1 MSFVGNSTKLESN
14 PYSWSKLGHVL
25 YIDQPVGTGYST
37 ASDPYPVHDMD
48 RVTSDFHAWLQ
59 SFLTQ
64 FSHLQSKRVHLI
76 GESYAGFYIPYFASA
91 IIDNQDSFPLDL
103 ASLSMGD
110 PTIGDPAAMTS
121 VMIGQYLESQ
131 KSALQIPDDIISAF
145 TEGSE
150 ECGFDGI
157 AQKLNTY
164 PPKTGPIPIPGNPD
178 NLYTL
183 KGADALINGD
193 DCYPHATDADGVLY
207 SILNETDCLG
217 SCATF
222 NTAIDYL
229 YTKNNCFD
237 QYDISNGCDK
247 ISQFPILANYFGRAD
262 VQAALNIPPPSTDS
276 PAHYSACSNNILAAL
291 TLSETATIPT
301 SPTFSIL
308 PSILNN
314 GSIAVHVYSG
324 EYDFLLNH
332 FGTELVLQNMTW
344 NGAQGFVEKPSKA
357 FYSDDAMPDDSEKGE
372 DKNVAGTWGEE
383 RGLSY
388 HFFHGAGH
396 SVFAKKG
403 REMFAF
409 VRDVVVA

>member
-14 PYSWSKLGHVL
+14 PHSWSKLGHVL

-48 RVTSDFHAWLQ
+48 RVTSDFYAWLQ
-59 SFLTQ
+59 SFLTE

-91 IIDNQDSFPLDL
+91 IIENQESFPLDL

-110 PTIGDPAAMTS
+110 PTIGDPAAMSS
-121 VMIGQYLESQ
+121 VTVGKYLESQ

-150 ECGFDGI
+150 ECSFDKI
-157 AQKLNTY
+157 VQKLNTF
-164 PPKTGPIPIPGNPD
+164 PPKSGQIPIPGNPD
-178 NLYTL
+178 SLYTL
-183 KGADALINGD
+183 KGSDELINGA
-193 DCYPHATDADGVLY
+193 DCYPYATDADGVLS

-222 NTAIDYL
+222 NTAVNYL
-229 YTKNNCFD
+229 YTKNNCFS
-237 QYDISNGCDK
+237 QYDINDGCDK
-247 ISQFPILANYFGRAD
+247 ISTFPILAKYFGRAD
-262 VQAALNIPPPSTDS
+262 VQTALNIPPPSTDS
-276 PAHYSACSNNILAAL
+276 PAHYSACSNAILATLA
-291 TLSETATIPT
+291 LSETSTIPIP
-301 SPTFSIL
+301 PTFSIL
-308 PSILNN
+308 PSILNS
-314 GSIAVHVYSG
+314 GSTAVHVYSG
-324 EYDFLLNH
+324 ENDFLLNH

-344 NGAQGFVEKPSKA
+344 NGAQGFAEEPSKV
-357 FYSDDAMPDDSEKGE
+357 FYSDDARPDNRKKSE
-372 DKNVAGTWGEE
+372 DKSVVGTWGEE